1 MNVRRVVFWAVVFTG
16 LLLYVLLQDR
26 PREREARVALPV
38 DQNEK
43 VFAVDADDIRSVR
56 LRTAAAD
63 VTLGRGIGGWQV
75 TTPSQVQVPAE
86 TIQSLIDALTD
97 AVVVDRIAQ
106 PAASEEYGL
115 SNPEITI
122 TMTVDDA
129 EQPLKL
135 ELGRTTPAGV
145 SLYARV
151 SGQQEVVLLG
161 TYLRFSVRTFMDR
174 F

>member
-1 MNVRRVVFWAVVFTG
+1 MKVRRVVFWAVVFTG
-16 LLLYVLLQDR
+16 LLLYVLLDR
-26 PREREARVALPV
+26 PEERDIQVALQA

-56 LRTAAAD
+56 LRSAAAE
-63 VTLGRGIGGWQV
+63 VTLTRTRGDWQV
-75 TTPSQVQVPAE
+75 TFPPESQAPTE
-86 TIQSLIDALTD
+86 TIESLIDALTD

-106 PAASEEYGL
+106 PAALDEYGL
-115 SNPEITI
+115 SDPEITI
-122 TMTVDDA
+122 ALTVEDI
-129 EQPLKL
+129 EHPLKL
-135 ELGRTTPAGV
+135 ALGRTTPAGV

-161 TYLRFSVRTFMDR
+161 TYLRFSVRTFLDR